1 MSFQYQHHVDSGI
14 GSGPWWMTQW
24 LPVVEASMF
33 IVGFGLGMNNV
44 PFLLI
49 TELCPSPVRA
59 LTSSL
64 AMSVCALSVFTVV
77 KVFPWAVTTLTLPG
91 TYTFFAGISVLA
103 VIFSSF
109 FIPHHNKDSDSSAA
123 AEGSCSSTISTT
135 VTSNSHKPVDL
146 E

>member
-1 MSFQYQHHVDSGI
+1 MDSDI

-77 KVFPWAVTTLTLPG
+77 KVFPWAVATLTLPG

-103 VIFSSF
+103 VIFSSV
-109 FIPHHNKDSDSSAA
+109 FIPHHNNSDSD
-123 AEGSCSSTISTT
+123 AEGSCSSTIST
-135 VTSNSHKPVDL
+135 VTSSNFHKPVDV